1 MRKRFLNK
9 KMSPFFDQA
18 FPENILPHLRIKN
31 KAKKLLNKRK
41 VIPTHS
47 KNPPLSTGKSRAMKK
62 LETEIIKQFSKMSIS
77 DDTTAMR
84 TTDLFFSNSFFSNFK
99 APQVGVPPV
108 QPTRNAILGGRNF
121 TPPERVVSSNLI
133 QGHYPS
139 HLGDDKVEVQQYSL
153 KNKTQSP
160 PTTSG
165 DHLWWRLVDEDT
177 KTKDIYLR
185 AKSPFPPHFSPPLVS
200 PVSVSTETG
209 DTKGTAAQ
217 SALQHPS
224 TGYFLFSHNQLKN
237 EMIRKQGGAK
247 NYSQFKMQLR
257 ERRKLSVFF
266 GNLCKRDL
274 RRTINKLDLYRG
286 KANENLLMLLETRLD
301 VALKRCFFFTNIL
314 SARQYVNHGKICVN
328 GKTVTRPSYQL
339 HPGDIISVSKSKNK
353 AWNVFTK
360 NHGKDK
366 NPVSTNLL
374 IKDALTL
381 EKSKQYLKNVKNWGF
396 IASPFLMQL
405 FSKIQLF
412 MTRKAGIANTKR
424 EQNKTEKSGVI
435 WRYENYDTCF
445 VTANYP
451 EVWTHFGV
459 DKEYNSSFLSMKKRC
474 CLTFQDTSNFSQFDE
489 NLKLSVYKK
498 LYDPLLQGSL
508 NSICEQFAQDVC
520 SKTANIV
527 KKKQEMLTQSGM
539 KIEASQ
545 KLFFFPENSKFYNLL
560 FYLLIKQYLSFKEQH
575 SKRRL
580 DSFRLSGEVVKK
592 MKTLHFEIS
601 HKSLSAIFLYWPQ
614 KLYFPAP
621 LDLDLIRKSFQ

>member
-1 MRKRFLNK
+1 
-9 KMSPFFDQA
+9 MSSFFDQA

-31 KAKKLLNKRK
+31 KTKKLLNKRK

-47 KNPPLSTGKSRAMKK
+47 KTLFLSTGKSRAMKK
-62 LETEIIKQFSKMSIS
+62 LETEIIKQFSRMSIP
-77 DDTTAMR
+77 DDKTAMR
-84 TTDLFFSNSFFSNFK
+84 TTDLFFSDSFFFTFK
-99 APQVGVPPV
+99 TPQVKVPPV
-108 QPTRNAILGGRNF
+108 QGTRNAALGVHNF
-121 TPPERVVSSNLI
+121 MPPKRVISPDLI
-133 QGHYPS
+133 KGHYPS
-139 HLGDDKVEVQQYSL
+139 HLGDDKVGVQQHTL
-153 KNKTQSP
+153 RNKTQSP
-160 PTTSG
+160 FIVTTYG
-165 DHLWWRLVDEDT
+165 VTQRGCDEEDT
-177 KTKDIYLR
+177 KTKDIYLSV
-185 AKSPFPPHFSPPLVS
+185 KSPFPPGFSSPLLS
-200 PVSVSTETG
+200 PVSSCGAVLDTETG
-209 DTKGTAAQ
+209 GIKGTAAQ
-217 SALQHPS
+217 SALQHRS

-274 RRTINKLDLYRG
+274 RRTINKLNLYRG

-314 SARQYVNHGKICVN
+314 SARQYVNHGKIRVN
-328 GKTVTRPSYQL
+328 GKTVTLPSYQL
-339 HPGDIISVSKSKNK
+339 HPGDIISVSKSKKK
-353 AWNVFTK
+353 ACSLFTR
-360 NHGKDK
+360 GDRKDK
-366 NPVSTNLL
+366 NRVSTNLL

-381 EKSKQYLKNVKNWGF
+381 EKRKQYLKNVKNWRF

-405 FSKIQLF
+405 SSKIQLF
-412 MTRKAGIANTKR
+412 MTRRAIIGDTKW

-435 WRYENYDTCF
+435 QQYENYDTCF
-445 VTANYP
+445 VTPNNP
-451 EVWTHFGV
+451 EFWTDFGV
-459 DKEYNSSFLSMKKRC
+459 DQDASDFL
-474 CLTFQDTSNFSQFDE
+474 QFNE

-498 LYDPLLQGSL
+498 LYGASSGGYL
-508 NSICEQFAQDVC
+508 NSICEQFVQDVC
-520 SKTANIV
+520 SKTANIIN
-527 KKKQEMLTQSGM
+527 KRQEVLTQSGRRS
-539 KIEASQ
+539 ETSQ
-545 KLFFFPENSKFYNLL
+545 QQKPFLFRENSKFYNLL

-580 DSFRLSGEVVKK
+580 ESFRLSGEIVKK

>member
-47 KNPPLSTGKSRAMKK
+47 KTPSLSTGKSRAMKK
-62 LETEIIKQFSKMSIS
+62 LETEIIKQFSKMSIF

-84 TTDLFFSNSFFSNFK
+84 TTDLFFSDSFFSTFK
-99 APQVGVPPV
+99 APQVGVSPV
-108 QPTRNAILGGRNF
+108 QRTRNAVLGVHNF
-121 TPPERVVSSNLI
+121 IPPERVISPNLI

-139 HLGDDKVEVQQYSL
+139 HLGDDKIEVEVQQHSL
-153 KNKTQSP
+153 RNKTQSP
-160 PTTSG
+160 FM
-165 DHLWWRLVDEDT
+165 LEEET

-185 AKSPFPPHFSPPLVS
+185 AKSPFLPHFSLPPLS
-200 PVSVSTETG
+200 TVSVDTETVDRG
-209 DTKGTAAQ
+209 GTAAQ
-217 SALQHPS
+217 STLQHPS

-274 RRTINKLDLYRG
+274 QRTINKLHLYRG

-314 SARQYVNHGKICVN
+314 SARQYVNHGKIRVN

-339 HPGDIISVSKSKNK
+339 HPGDIISISKSKNK
-353 AWNVFTK
+353 AWSFFTRGD
-360 NHGKDK
+360 GKDK
-366 NPVSTNLL
+366 NPDCTNLL
-374 IKDALTL
+374 IKEALTL
-381 EKSKQYLKNVKNWGF
+381 EKSKQYLKNVKHWRF

-412 MTRKAGIANTKR
+412 DA
-424 EQNKTEKSGVI
+424 
-435 WRYENYDTCF
+435 
-445 VTANYP
+445 
-451 EVWTHFGV
+451 
-459 DKEYNSSFLSMKKRC
+459 
-474 CLTFQDTSNFSQFDE
+474 SNFLQFNE

-498 LYDPLLQGSL
+498 LYDPLFGGYL

-520 SKTANIV
+520 SKTANII
-527 KKKQEMLTQSGM
+527 KKRQEVLTQSRM
-539 KIEASQ
+539 RIEASQ
-545 KLFFFPENSKFYNLL
+545 KSFLFLENSKFYNLL

-580 DSFRLSGEVVKK
+580 DSFRLPGEVVKK